1 MGRIF
6 AFKISKMKKKNSK
19 QFQVRFKD
27 ILNCISVG
35 IYGKGTIM
43 SKVLLCAIAGES
55 MFILGPPG
63 TAKSLI
69 ARRLKSVFK
78 DAKAFE
84 YLMSRFSTPDEI
96 FGPVSIS
103 KLKNE
108 DKYERLVED
117 YLPDASVVFL
127 DEIWKAGPAIQN
139 SLLTAINERVFKNGT
154 SLIKLPMKVLIAAS
168 NELPEEDQGLEA
180 LWDRFLIRVVS
191 NSIDDE
197 SLFFD
202 MVKNEIP
209 LEIELPDNLVIH
221 EDEYNCWQMEIK
233 KILIPDDVCSI
244 VSVLRKQLIIEGDKE
259 GHQQSDFY
267 VSDRRWKKV
276 FRLMQTSAFLNGRD
290 VDIWSS
296 SFTGNNATNGGAVYI
311 EGDIS
316 VLNGNKF
323 LRNNVTNQGGAVYI
337 DGHNSTF
344 RENNFT
350 ENEAVPLNKDD
361 ETGLGGAIFVHGDM
375 TKTIANNFT
384 HNKARNGSAIYTDGT
399 NFNLTNDIFYENQAW
414 SYLLIVTAD
423 PEESLYQ
430 SSDIEINVV
439 HRGGDNIIN
448 AIHNHNA
455 DPNQIKF
462 LNVTYVNSNGETTNT
477 GENRQVSPVNGVE
490 NSQDGRLLYQD
501 DREDYQLIQLKV
513 THEDG
518 EVFYNV
524 TDLRTNIYGNVNTT
538 LNKANLRKGL
548 YIVDAEHVED
558 WNYKFIVNVTS
569 FRILD
574 SMDISINK
582 SSDKDEYFQDEIS
595 KWNLTIKNADNGTD
609 AEYVTIT
616 DYLPDIF
623 KLTNLTYSFYNA
635 SNDEWTNG
643 TLDLSTST
651 FLVTNVL

>member
-290 VDIWSS
+290 SVNITDLLILYHCLWNDTEHIPIIISCVS
-296 SFTGNNATNGGAVYI
+296 RSILWQSDEIIMKVESRIDKVLNVSPSKKTSKQIAIDDNLKLIDFFYYELNDYSKEKCLIVASEYKRMQPGSETKGILVYDEKKKAWIIHVMYVGNPF
-311 EGDIS
+311 DS
-316 VLNGNKF
+316 VLRSYASTVIVRLKHIPEGII
-323 LRNNVTNQGGAVYI
+323 I
-337 DGHNSTF
+337 DGKKYF
-344 RENNFT
+344 FQKNNDEGVTTTKRTCSPTQFAK
-350 ENEAVPLNKDD
+350 ELYLELDD
-361 ETGLGGAIFVHGDM
+361 AD
-375 TKTIANNFT
+375 NC
-384 HNKARNGSAIYTDGT
+384 
-399 NFNLTNDIFYENQAW
+399 
-414 SYLLIVTAD
+414 LLD
-423 PEESLYQ
+423 SL
-430 SSDIEINVV
+430 S
-439 HRGGDNIIN
+439 R
-448 AIHNHNA
+448 
-455 DPNQIKF
+455 F
-462 LNVTYVNSNGETTNT
+462 
-477 GENRQVSPVNGVE
+477 
-490 NSQDGRLLYQD
+490 
-501 DREDYQLIQLKV
+501 
-513 THEDG
+513 EDG
-518 EVFYNV
+518 
-524 TDLRTNIYGNVNTT
+524 
-538 LNKANLRKGL
+538 ANLL
-548 YIVDAEHVED
+548 
-558 WNYKFIVNVTS
+558 NS
-569 FRILD
+569 
-574 SMDISINK
+574 
-582 SSDKDEYFQDEIS
+582 KDEVDLLRQEALCFQKRI
-595 KWNLTIKNADNGTD
+595 
-609 AEYVTIT
+609 
-616 DYLPDIF
+616 DI
-623 KLTNLTYSFYNA
+623 LRDRL
-635 SNDEWTNG
+635 SNKI
-643 TLDLSTST
+643 
-651 FLVTNVL
+651 

>member
-290 VDIWSS
+290 SVNITDLLILYHCLWNDTEHIPIIISCVSRSILWQAAEIIEKVENRFNKIQNISASKKTSKPIVIDDDYKLVDFFYFELDSYSKGKCLLVASEYKRMQPDSETKGIMIYDEKKKAWIIHVM
-296 SFTGNNATNGGAVYI
+296 FLGNPF
-311 EGDIS
+311 DS
-316 VLNGNKF
+316 VL
-323 LRNNVTNQGGAVYI
+323 RQ
-337 DGHNSTF
+337 
-344 RENNFT
+344 
-350 ENEAVPLNKDD
+350 
-361 ETGLGGAIFVHGDM
+361 
-375 TKTIANNFT
+375 
-384 HNKARNGSAIYTDGT
+384 NGSAVNVKLKQISGGIVVDGT
-399 NFNLTNDIFYENQAW
+399 TYHFLKNGDDSVSTIRKTYSPSQFIKELRQEMEDAENFLLASLSKFEDGANIFY
-414 SYLLIVTAD
+414 
-423 PEESLYQ
+423 
-430 SSDIEINVV
+430 
-439 HRGGDNIIN
+439 
-448 AIHNHNA
+448 
-455 DPNQIKF
+455 
-462 LNVTYVNSNGETTNT
+462 
-477 GENRQVSPVNGVE
+477 
-490 NSQDGRLLYQD
+490 
-501 DREDYQLIQLKV
+501 
-513 THEDG
+513 
-518 EVFYNV
+518 
-524 TDLRTNIYGNVNTT
+524 
-538 LNKANLRKGL
+538 
-548 YIVDAEHVED
+548 
-558 WNYKFIVNVTS
+558 
-569 FRILD
+569 
-574 SMDISINK
+574 
-582 SSDKDEYFQDEIS
+582 
-595 KWNLTIKNADNGTD
+595 
-609 AEYVTIT
+609 
-616 DYLPDIF
+616 
-623 KLTNLTYSFYNA
+623 
-635 SNDEWTNG
+635 SNDEVELLRQEALRYQKRIDILRNR
-643 TLDLSTST
+643 LPK
-651 FLVTNVL
+651 

>member
-108 DKYERLVED
+108 DKYERLVEG

-139 SLLTAINERVFKNGT
+139 SLLTAINERVLKNGT

-202 MVKNEIP
+202 MVKNEVP
-209 LEIELPDNLVIH
+209 FEIELPDNLVVY
-221 EDEYNCWQMEIK
+221 EDEYNCWQREIK

-244 VSVLRKQLIIEGDKE
+244 VTIIRKHLKAEGSTE
-259 GHQQSDFY
+259 GHKQSDFY

-276 FRLMQTSAFLNGRD
+276 FRLMQTSAFLNGRNNID
-290 VDIWSS
+290 LTDLLILYHCLWNDTEQIPIIISCVSRSILWQTEKIIESVESRIEKVLNVSS
-296 SFTGNNATNGGAVYI
+296 SQKTSKQIVIDDDYKLVDFFYYELDNYPKGKCLLVASEYKRMQSGSETKGIMTYDEKKKAWIIHIMYVGNPF
-311 EGDIS
+311 DS
-316 VLNGNKF
+316 VLKSYASTI
-323 LRNNVTNQGGAVYI
+323 NVKLKHIPGGIII
-337 DGHNSTF
+337 DGTEHNLKKNNN
-344 RENNFT
+344 ENFATTKRTCSPTQFAKKLCLDLDEAHNCLFDSLSRF
-350 ENEAVPLNKDD
+350 ENK
-361 ETGLGGAIFVHGDM
+361 
-375 TKTIANNFT
+375 
-384 HNKARNGSAIYTDGT
+384 
-399 NFNLTNDIFYENQAW
+399 
-414 SYLLIVTAD
+414 
-423 PEESLYQ
+423 
-430 SSDIEINVV
+430 
-439 HRGGDNIIN
+439 
-448 AIHNHNA
+448 
-455 DPNQIKF
+455 
-462 LNVTYVNSNGETTNT
+462 
-477 GENRQVSPVNGVE
+477 
-490 NSQDGRLLYQD
+490 
-501 DREDYQLIQLKV
+501 
-513 THEDG
+513 
-518 EVFYNV
+518 
-524 TDLRTNIYGNVNTT
+524 TNIFN
-538 LNKANLRKGL
+538 
-548 YIVDAEHVED
+548 
-558 WNYKFIVNVTS
+558 S
-569 FRILD
+569 
-574 SMDISINK
+574 
-582 SSDKDEYFQDEIS
+582 KDEVELLHHEALSLQKRI
-595 KWNLTIKNADNGTD
+595 
-609 AEYVTIT
+609 
-616 DYLPDIF
+616 DILRIRLSN
-623 KLTNLTYSFYNA
+623 KL
-635 SNDEWTNG
+635 
-643 TLDLSTST
+643 
-651 FLVTNVL
+651 